1 MALGDSSTRAMSGN
15 VSDFFNGIGAGI
27 ANSFTGDLDY
37 QRNVEFAQ
45 AQMYFNAREAQLNR
59 DFQERMSN
67 TQYQRAFKDLE
78 SAGLNPYLAYSQ
90 GGAGT
95 PSGSVASSA
104 GHTSGR
110 TDGLGAVMGV
120 IAPFLK
126 LTGLAMNNQASL
138 TRTLIKS
145 NTARDIAYHK
155 DDHDF
160 QYYLTAKDYM
170 VKRGYQMF

>member
-15 VSDFFNGIGAGI
+15 ASDFFNGIGAGI

-45 AQMYFNAREAQLNR
+45 AQMDFNSREAQLNR

-67 TQYQRAFKDLE
+67 TQYQRAAKDLAA
-78 SAGLNPYLAYSQ
+78 AGLNPYLAYSQ

-95 PSGSVASSA
+95 PSGSVAGFS

-110 TDGLGAVMGV
+110 TDGFGALMN
-120 IAPFLK
+120 IISPFLK
-126 LTGLAMNNQASL
+126 LTALSMNNNASL
-138 TRTLIKS
+138 TRQIIRS

-155 DDHDF
+155 DDHDY

-170 VKRGYQMF
+170 AKRGYQMF